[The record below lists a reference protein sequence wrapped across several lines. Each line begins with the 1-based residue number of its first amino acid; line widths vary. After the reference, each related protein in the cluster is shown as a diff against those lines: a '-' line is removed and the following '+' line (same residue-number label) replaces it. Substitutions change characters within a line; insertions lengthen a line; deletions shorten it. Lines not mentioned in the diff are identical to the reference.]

1 MAPLKS
7 CPINATLILLPLVLL
22 AGCGSSEAPKA
33 EDAPIAIV
41 KSAVAALGTSRDD
54 LTVYGVTEAGPGGE
68 RSVIAMREAILVSI
82 LAPTGTAVLAG
93 QPIATLRPSSTTTLE
108 LAKASSDA
116 SLAGAALARARRL
129 RGDGL
134 VSDADVE
141 TARAAVRAAI
151 ATRTAAASGSN
162 VLRAPA
168 AGTVQAL
175 NARPGDQ
182 IAAGTAVAS
191 IAAAGERR
199 ARFGVD
205 PAIASRIHAGQGI
218 TIDALSGG
226 APVTAKVV
234 GIDPA
239 VDATTRM
246 ASVFARVPATFG
258 VGVPLRGHIAIGGT
272 ASGVT
277 IPYAALLDD
286 GGKSFVFVI
295 DKGVVTKRD
304 VSPGSSSGDR
314 VTILRGLQPRE
325 HVVTEG
331 GTALEDGM
339 KIREDGSASR

>member
-1 MAPLKS
+1 LKS
-7 CPINATLILLPLVLL
+7 RPINAPLILLPLMLL
-22 AGCGSSEAPKA
+22 AGCGSSEVPKA
-33 EDAPIAIV
+33 EEAPTATV
-41 KSAVAALGTSRDD
+41 KSAVAALGTSQDD

-68 RSVIAMREAILVSI
+68 RSVIATREAILVSV
-82 LAPTGTAVLAG
+82 LAPTGTAVVAG
-93 QPIATLRPSSTTTLE
+93 QPIATLRPSPTAALE

-116 SLAGAALARARRL
+116 SLASAALARALRL

-141 TARAAVRAAI
+141 TARAAVRAAT
-151 ATRTAAASGSN
+151 ATRTAAASGGN

-199 ARFGVD
+199 ARFGLD
-205 PAIASRIHAGQGI
+205 PATASRVHAGQGI
-218 TIDALSGG
+218 TISALSGG
-226 APVTAKVV
+226 LSLTATVIGV
-234 GIDPA
+234 DPA
-239 VDATTRM
+239 VDATTRL
-246 ASVFARVPATFG
+246 ASVFARVPSSFA
-258 VGVPLRGHIAIGGT
+258 VGAPLRGQISVGGT

-286 GGKSFVFVI
+286 GGQSFVFVI
-295 DKGVVTKRD
+295 EKGVVKKRN

-314 VTILRGLQPRE
+314 VTISNGLQQGE

-331 GTALEDGM
+331 ATALEDGM
-339 KIREDGSASR
+339 KIREDGTAS